1 MEIITYREL
10 KNKDAFMFLIDLAFW
25 WPISPA
31 DMEKVINLD
40 IRLKNGPVGFCAVEN
55 GKLAGFVGVLDIPT
69 KTVSGK
75 EEMVGGIWCVATSP
89 SFARRGICKM
99 LMDKAHRYFKDKRC
113 PFSFLQTSRTLIAYA
128 IYVKMEYVEIEKVN
142 RYPEA
147 YKVFQKD
154 QVEKKPETRLDP
166 EKIRG
171 IYQEFVKDRTG
182 FVIRQKDFVRMFSQR
197 RRFEE
202 KKSFQQE
209 NGYALLFESSN
220 VIKIQELIS
229 RDDVT
234 FNKLLDQVEAAA
246 RNGVIDR
253 MITDEKLLKIYKSR
267 GYCIYEEGD
276 HGVFMVKKLADID
289 FQEVYGEA
297 FHIGILDLF

>member
-10 KNKDAFMFLIDLAFW
+10 KNKDAFMFLIDQAFW

-31 DMEKVINLD
+31 DMEKIINLD
-40 IRLKNGPVGFCAVEN
+40 VRLKNGPVGFCAVEN

-69 KTVSGK
+69 RTASGK

-89 SFARRGICKM
+89 SFARRGICKI
-99 LMDKAHRYFKDKRC
+99 LMDKAHRYFEEKKY

-154 QVEKKPETRLDP
+154 KVEKKPEAKLDP
-166 EKIRG
+166 AKILG
-171 IYQEFVKDRTG
+171 IYQEFVKGRTG
-182 FVIRQKDFVRMFSQR
+182 FVVRQKDFVRMFSQR

-202 KKSFQQE
+202 KRSFQQE

-229 RDDVT
+229 RNETT
-234 FNKLLDQVEAAA
+234 FNKLLDQVESVAQ
-246 RNGVIDR
+246 NGVIDR
-253 MITDEKLLKIYKSR
+253 MITDEKLLKIYKDR

-276 HGVFMVKKLADID
+276 HGVFMVKKLADAD
-289 FQEVYGEA
+289 FKEVYGEA
-297 FHIGILDLF
+297 FHIGIMDLF